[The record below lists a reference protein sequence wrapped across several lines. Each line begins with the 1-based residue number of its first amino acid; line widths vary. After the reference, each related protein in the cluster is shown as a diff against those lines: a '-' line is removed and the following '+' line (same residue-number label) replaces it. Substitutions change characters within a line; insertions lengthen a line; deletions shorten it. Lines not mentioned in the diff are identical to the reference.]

1 MTSRCPCKI
10 ILFVLAAS
18 ASLLAQ
24 QPPPAGGVPQNPP
37 GVPAQGQPQ
46 PTRELPADSIRPNY
60 VLGPNDQIL
69 VRAPQAEEINERPF
83 RIDAEGFINLPL
95 VGRVRA
101 GGLTVQ
107 ELEAELVKRLR
118 EYIREPQVIITM
130 VQFRSEPVFFVGAF
144 ARPGIYPLQGRRTLV
159 EMLSSIGGLQPNAS
173 RRIKVTRRAE
183 YGTIPL
189 SNAVEDPAKKISS
202 VEIGIGSLRENV
214 NPAEDISLE
223 PFDVISVERAEL
235 VYVSGEVGKI
245 GGFELG
251 ERESVSVIQALTLAG
266 GFTRDANRS
275 KVRVLRPIGDSSRRA
290 EIDIDMKQIFDGKAN
305 DFPLL
310 PNDVLYVPRSN
321 KRQFFTSI
329 ATYGLPLIPLVITLA
344 VR

>member
-1 MTSRCPCKI
+1 MGHMTSRCTCKI

-24 QPPPAGGVPQNPP
+24 QPPAAGGVPQNPP

-130 VQFRSEPVFFVGAF
+130 VYDEHV
-144 ARPGIYPLQGRRTLV
+144 
-159 EMLSSIGGLQPNAS
+159 
-173 RRIKVTRRAE
+173 
-183 YGTIPL
+183 
-189 SNAVEDPAKKISS
+189 AVW
-202 VEIGIGSLRENV
+202 
-214 NPAEDISLE
+214 
-223 PFDVISVERAEL
+223 
-235 VYVSGEVGKI
+235 
-245 GGFELG
+245 
-251 ERESVSVIQALTLAG
+251 
-266 GFTRDANRS
+266 
-275 KVRVLRPIGDSSRRA
+275 
-290 EIDIDMKQIFDGKAN
+290 M
-305 DFPLL
+305 
-310 PNDVLYVPRSN
+310 
-321 KRQFFTSI
+321 
-329 ATYGLPLIPLVITLA
+329 
-344 VR
+344 

>member
-1 MTSRCPCKI
+1 MTSTWTKSVVFLLAWNIC
-10 ILFVLAAS
+10 LF
-18 ASLLAQ
+18 AQ
-24 QPPPAGGVPQNPP
+24 QPAPTPGVPQNPP
-37 GVPAQGQPQ
+37 GVPAQNQPQ

-118 EYIREPQVIITM
+118 EYIREPQVIVTM

-144 ARPGIYPLQGRRTLV
+144 AHPGIYPLQGRRTLV

-183 YGTIPL
+183 YGAIPL
-189 SNAVEDPAKKISS
+189 ANAIEDPAKKVST
-202 VEIGIGSLRENV
+202 VDIGIGSLRENV

-251 ERESVSVIQALTLAG
+251 ERESISVIQALTLAG

-275 KVRVLRPIGDSSRRA
+275 NVRVLRPIGDSSRRA
-290 EIDIDMKQIFDGKAN
+290 EIDLDMKQIFDGKAN

-321 KRQFFTSI
+321 KRQILTSI
-329 ATYGLPLIPLVITLA
+329 ATYALPLIPLVITLA
-344 VR
+344 LR